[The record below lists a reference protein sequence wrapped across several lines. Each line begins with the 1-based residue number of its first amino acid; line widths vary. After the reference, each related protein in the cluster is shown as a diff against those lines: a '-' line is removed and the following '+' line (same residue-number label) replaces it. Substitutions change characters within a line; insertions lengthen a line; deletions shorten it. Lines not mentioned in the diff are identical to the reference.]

1 MSQIWDMGLSA
12 KAWIGDSV
20 ASKWHAAGFT
30 PSEYGAW
37 REFASVYGLDTAAEW
52 HNAGFTA
59 SEAADYAER
68 YNVSDARAIKDA
80 RLDAEADMEYY
91 DRADDDA
98 AWMTSESR
106 REGWF

>member
-1 MSQIWDMGLSA
+1 MGLSA

-37 REFASVYGLDTAAEW
+37 RDFASVNGLDVAAEW
-52 HNAGFTA
+52 HNEGYSAW
-59 SEAADYAER
+59 EAANLSEHYA
-68 YNVSDARAIKDA
+68 SAASAAWAR
-80 RLDAEADMEYY
+80 RHADDVEISNY

-98 AWMTSESR
+98 AWMTGESR